1 MRNPNELVFSTRA
14 FANGRFG
21 SKLRIGIP
29 KRDTVP
35 ALRVESDS
43 SRANRAFA
51 MAMDGRTYEDI
62 ERDEDVRPFKP
73 KWNVKRVCR
82 NCANRVYDLGRSPT
96 TCPQC
101 GTRFDREAALI
112 SSPSLCGAAANPIV
126 KWR

>member
-1 MRNPNELVFSTRA
+1 MRKPNELEFGMRA
-14 FANGRFG
+14 FANRRFG

-29 KRDTVP
+29 KRDAVP
-35 ALRVESDS
+35 ALRVETDS

-51 MAMDGRTYEDI
+51 MAMDGRRYEDI
-62 ERDEDVRPFKP
+62 ERNEAVRPVKP

-82 NCANRVYDLGRSPT
+82 SCANRIYDLGRNPT

-101 GTRFDREAALI
+101 GTRFDREAPMI
-112 SSPSLCGAAANPIV
+112 SNSSLSGAAANPIM

>member
-1 MRNPNELVFSTRA
+1 MRKPNELEFGMRA

-29 KRDTVP
+29 KRDAVP

-43 SRANRAFA
+43 SRANRVFA
-51 MAMDGRTYEDI
+51 MAMDGRIFEDI

-82 NCANRVYDLGRSPT
+82 SCANSVYDLGRNPT
-96 TCPQC
+96 TCPRC
-101 GTRFDREAALI
+101 GTRFDREPPLI
-112 SSPSLCGAAANPIV
+112 SSPSLFGAAANPII